1 MKTYHQQ
8 SGLSQGLDF
17 MISTDWTPTQ
27 ALAVVELLDDL
38 RERIYAHYLLVIQ
51 EQLREERSVD
61 DLADYKTIS
70 RWDDNE
76 ELF

>member
-17 MISTDWTPTQ
+17 MIPTDWTPAQ
-27 ALAVVELLDDL
+27 AWAVVELLDDL

-51 EQLREERSVD
+51 EPLREERSVD

-70 RWDDNE
+70 RWDDSE